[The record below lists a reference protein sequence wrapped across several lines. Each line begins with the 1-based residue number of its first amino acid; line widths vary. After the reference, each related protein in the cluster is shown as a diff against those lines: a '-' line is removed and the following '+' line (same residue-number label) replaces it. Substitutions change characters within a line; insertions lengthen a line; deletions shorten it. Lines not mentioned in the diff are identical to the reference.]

1 MKTIRGSGTRTF
13 ISTVWTVEAQLVKT
27 VTMEYSKLPAE
38 ERERRARV
46 RLFENRAPQSTLVNN
61 LLNERFASR
70 RRKVRQV
77 DDDQTIRRNKQRYRL
92 LQKLALKRM
101 IAHKENLE
109 KEQNES
115 EATQEN
121 AKDPRGRKS
130 KKKGQPRKKT
140 SSTTKK
146 MRPKDKK
153 CRTARKKSTPARK

>member
-1 MKTIRGSGTRTF
+1 M
-13 ISTVWTVEAQLVKT
+13 WTVEAQLVKT

-77 DDDQTIRRNKQRYRL
+77 DDDQTIRRNKQRIRL
-92 LQKLALKRM
+92 LQKLALKKM
-101 IAHKENLE
+101 AAFEKNLE
-109 KEQNES
+109 REQNES

-121 AKDPRGRKS
+121 VKDPRGRKS
-130 KKKGQPRKKT
+130 KKKGKPRKKA
-140 SSTTKK
+140 SSATKK
-146 MRPKDKK
+146 MRPKDKH
-153 CRTARKKSTPARK
+153 AALQEKSPRPQESDP